1 MAGVEWHVIL
11 KVIHVLFHFFKTSE
25 SRQNEILNQTRQTW
39 LDWKQLLKAVNP
51 QIHFF
56 LNILF
61 FLGDDKVLGYFWCA
75 VITSTNEIIQQKRF
89 NFTFF
94 VGENPWHE
102 LGKVLNSWWERPI
115 KTKKNRRRTDSYSY
129 CHQVSLIREIR
140 DLQTG
145 HWTIG
150 INISSH
156 QQFNDDRP

>member
-11 KVIHVLFHFFKTSE
+11 KVIHVLFHFFKMSE

-39 LDWKQLLKAVNP
+39 LDWKQLLKAVNL

-89 NFTFF
+89 NFTFV

-102 LGKVLNSWWERPI
+102 LGKVLKYRWERPI
-115 KTKKNRRRTDSYSY
+115 KTKKKTVGGQTVTLIATR
-129 CHQVSLIREIR
+129 CHWLERLEIYK
-140 DLQTG
+140 QATG
-145 HWTIG
+145 PFG
-150 INISSH
+150 
-156 QQFNDDRP
+156 